1 MNKLKSVIVE
11 LLESE
16 IELSNR
22 MGTPIV
28 KPSQRNELKKKLQI
42 ALMEDINEALSEVAG
57 FVIVGETADG
67 VVLAVEPKSLA
78 KRVSLSVIPIQFEV
92 KIKNLDYDTEFEI
105 DDFEAIE
112 SAKEKAKTEKAKA
125 KAEQIIYD
133 TKRRKEEKEARIAE
147 LAKLEAERE

>member
-78 KRVSLSVIPIQFEV
+78 KRVSLSVPIQFKLKS
-92 KIKNLDYDTEFEI
+92 KILITILSLKLMI
-105 DDFEAIE
+105 LKQ
-112 SAKEKAKTEKAKA
+112 SKVRK
-125 KAEQIIYD
+125 
-133 TKRRKEEKEARIAE
+133 KRQ
-147 LAKLEAERE
+147 KLKK